1 MELTKNNY
9 YDIEPTIL
17 KDIEES
23 NFIALD
29 LELSGLIQNKFKI
42 YDSPEENFIKSKY
55 NAENFRIIQL
65 GICPFIKDKSNEKE
79 YIVKPYNIYVF
90 PSEKINNGKF
100 DFYLESIIFNR
111 NHGCDFNKW
120 IAQGVPYLNEE
131 NLNKLLDRTLNGDIN
146 KYNQNN
152 ASSFKNISI
161 YKDKDKIIYKNFFN
175 KFNDFFNNPNEKIFK
190 HEKINKHILL
200 YFLNNLN
207 EEIRKQIFIEHKEE
221 SIGLEIKEFIIIY
234 KLTPEEKSKKLKEKK
249 NEIMIMIK
257 KEKGVKNIFEKI
269 IEEKKPIIGHNC
281 YIDLLFIMNYFIEE
295 IPKSYKEFKS
305 RLKYKFIEG
314 IYDTKLLYNQSN
326 LNFTDSNNLK
336 NSIHL
341 EALYKNLSK
350 LNTELTDDK
359 RIKVKI
365 PLNEGF
371 IDYSDEKN
379 SSKFHQ
385 ADYDAFTTGCA
396 FIFMRNILGD
406 NFIQN
411 NKNKLNCYRGLY
423 SCFNLNNNDEN
434 EEYLNNCSDVYVLNF
449 NKDENIEEII
459 NSKYINVKLGS
470 KELGNSFIIFIKSE
484 DKNKFGELIQK
495 YKDLVSIKTIEE
507 YREELKLKEHNKKK

>member
-1 MELTKNNY
+1 
-9 YDIEPTIL
+9 
-17 KDIEES
+17 
-23 NFIALD
+23 
-29 LELSGLIQNKFKI
+29 
-42 YDSPEENFIKSKY
+42 
-55 NAENFRIIQL
+55 
-65 GICPFIKDKSNEKE
+65 
-79 YIVKPYNIYVF
+79 
-90 PSEKINNGKF
+90 
-100 DFYLESIIFNR
+100 
-111 NHGCDFNKW
+111 
-120 IAQGVPYLNEE
+120 
-131 NLNKLLDRTLNGDIN
+131 
-146 KYNQNN
+146 
-152 ASSFKNISI
+152 
-161 YKDKDKIIYKNFFN
+161 
-175 KFNDFFNNPNEKIFK
+175 
-190 HEKINKHILL
+190 
-200 YFLNNLN
+200 
-207 EEIRKQIFIEHKEE
+207 
-221 SIGLEIKEFIIIY
+221 
-234 KLTPEEKSKKLKEKK
+234 
-249 NEIMIMIK
+249 MIK

-371 IDYSDEKN
+371 IDYLDEKN

-423 SCFNLNNNDEN
+423 SCFDLNNNDEN

-507 YREELKLKEHNKKK
+507 YREVLKLKEHNKKK